1 MTDDR
6 VTEVLRRLADPV
18 ALCELL
24 GVTEGSQRQ
33 SSGLLIRC
41 PAHGDRNPS
50 CSVTRG
56 PDGTVRVKC
65 FACDLAGNALHLVA
79 AARGLEIKRAF
90 REVITTAE
98 ELAGI
103 SAEKAGSVRSTL
115 PPLPREPE
123 RDYPPAAQ
131 VAELWESA
139 SQVTEDA
146 EASAMLAAR
155 GIDPARVAAASLARV
170 LRADAHPSRVPEWAR
185 YKGNSAVSRPW
196 TVTGHRLLLPA
207 YDCAGAIRSVRAWR
221 VVDGETPKRLPP
233 GGFRASGLVVANGA
247 GARWLQGRRV
257 ARVVVVEGEP
267 DLLARSIVSPGEA
280 VIGILSGSWHEGF
293 AKRVHYGA
301 EVDVLTHL
309 DDAGNRYA
317 EQIIRSIG
325 GRANVRRWT
334 GAAA

>member
-1 MTDDR
+1 MTSD
-6 VTEVLRRLADPV
+6 VVAEVARRLADPV
-18 ALCELL
+18 AVCEQL
-24 GVTEGSQRQ
+24 GLTEGSQRQ

-41 PAHGDRNPS
+41 PSHGDRTPS

-65 FACDLAGNALHLVA
+65 FGCDLAGNVLHLIA
-79 AARGLEIKRAF
+79 AARGLEIRHAF
-90 REVITTAE
+90 SEVLDAAKEI
-98 ELAGI
+98 AGV
-103 SAEKAGSVRSTL
+103 SGETGAFTRSTH
-115 PPLPREPE
+115 PLPVEPE

-131 VAELWESA
+131 VAELWEGA
-139 SQVTEDA
+139 IPVTDDA

-155 GIDPARVAAASLARV
+155 GIDPARVAASSLARV

-185 YKGNSAVSRPW
+185 YKGNYAVSRPW

-247 GARWLQGRRV
+247 GARWLQGRRFS
-257 ARVVVVEGEP
+257 RVVVVEGEP
-267 DLLARSIVSPGEA
+267 DLLARAIVSPSEA
-280 VIGILSGSWHEGF
+280 VIGILSGSWHDGF
-293 AKRVHYGA
+293 ARRVHYGT
-301 EVDVLTHL
+301 EVDLLTHL

-317 EQIIRSIG
+317 DQIIRSIG
-325 GRANVRRWT
+325 ARANVRRWT